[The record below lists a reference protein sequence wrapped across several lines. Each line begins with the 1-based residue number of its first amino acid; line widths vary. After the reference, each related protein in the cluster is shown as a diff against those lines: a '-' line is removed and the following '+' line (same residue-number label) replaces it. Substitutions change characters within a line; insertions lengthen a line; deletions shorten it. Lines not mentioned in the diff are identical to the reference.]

1 MQLHDEEVTNLNSLN
16 SKITNLENSSLLSKL
31 GTIALDPKNT
41 YKTIK
46 HYHPGFNISSL
57 GETLGYGLAFGILTL
72 GIYEFFIRRPIKRAF
87 SKNKKK
93 SKNER

>member
-1 MQLHDEEVTNLNSLN
+1 M
-16 SKITNLENSSLLSKL
+16 ENSSLLSKL
-31 GTIALDPKNT
+31 GTIALDPKST

-46 HYHPGFNISSL
+46 HYHPGFDISSL
-57 GETLGYGLAFGILTL
+57 KETLGYGLAFGILTL
-72 GIYEFFIRRPIKRAF
+72 GLYEFLIRRPIKRAF